1 MPRGNPS
8 CTIKPPQ
15 HPATWCSDHA
25 TEVFIRRDSSLMHDA
40 KCIGNL
46 VLAALNDRPDVPV
59 VVVVVERIGG
69 EKQ

>member
-15 HPATWCSDHA
+15 HPATWCSDYA
-25 TEVFIRRDSSLMHDA
+25 TEVFVARQSLDDHLEHWLWPL
-40 KCIGNL
+40 IEREL
-46 VLAALNDRPDVPV
+46 RDRPDVPV

-69 EKQ
+69 DA